1 MIHHG
6 NCIEWL
12 RSIPT
17 KSVDHIITDPP
28 YERASHTKGRRVRTT
43 GLKLVSRPISF
54 PPMTRKERWLVS
66 REFARIARRWV
77 IVFAQLEGVP
87 YWRHA
92 LERRSMRHAL
102 THRRTC
108 IWTKP
113 DAQPQYSGDR
123 PAVGY
128 ECILA
133 EHPRGHSK
141 WNGGG
146 LRGVF
151 DFPCLSQSRTPDD
164 HETAKPIKLMLRLV
178 ELFTDPGDLILD
190 PYAGGGT
197 TGVAAL
203 RLGRRFAGCELD
215 PHWAA
220 RANERLLAEQEGST
234 IQARE
239 AGQLALMGGGR

>member
-1 MIHHG
+1 MIHTG

-12 RSIPT
+12 RTIPT

-28 YERASHTKGRRVRTT
+28 YEKESHQQGRRVRTT
-43 GLKLVSRPISF
+43 GLVLVERPLSF
-54 PPMTRKERWLVS
+54 PPMTRKERQLVS

-77 IVFAQLEGVP
+77 LVFSQLEGVP
-87 YWRHA
+87 KWRRA
-92 LERRSMRHAL
+92 LERRHGVRRGL

-108 IWTKP
+108 VWVKP

-123 PAVGY
+123 PGVGY
-128 ECILA
+128 EHILA
-133 EHPRGHSK
+133 MHAKGRSR

-151 DFPCLSQSRTPDD
+151 EYPCLSQSRTPDD

-178 ELFTDPGDLILD
+178 ELFTDPGDMILD

-203 RLGRRFAGCELD
+203 RLGRRFAGCEID

-220 RANERLLAEQEGST
+220 RANERLRAELEDST

-239 AGQLALMGGGR
+239 AGQLALMGGR